1 MFIGVILLF
10 ISIIIAIFGCSSKG
24 FVETLWVNIA
34 IAGIFAIAGFL
45 CLLFL

>member
-10 ISIIIAIFGCSSKG
+10 ISIIIAIFGFSSKG
-24 FVETLWVNIA
+24 FFETLWINIA
-34 IAGIFAIAGFL
+34 IALFFAVAGFL